1 MLFLIVTP
9 PSDIIGTHT
18 INVLCYCR
26 SMITQLRISSLYQ
39 QKVSLLIGKIF
50 LAQTNRESVVIATHA
65 NHRLL
70 LSSYSFYHTFIKY
83 YSIIR

>member
-9 PSDIIGTHT
+9 PSDIIGIHT

-39 QKVSLLIGKIF
+39 QKMSLLIGKIF
-50 LAQTNRESVVIATHA
+50 SAQTNRESVVIAITRKPPIIA
-65 NHRLL
+65 TQLFI
-70 LSSYSFYHTFIKY
+70 LS
-83 YSIIR
+83 